1 MTIPA
6 ALNRS
11 RTRSPEKLAIVCGEQ
26 SWTYAELDVLT
37 DKVALNLLIAGVQ
50 RGDRVAFHLVNGP
63 ELAIG
68 SLACLKAGAIA
79 VPINL
84 RLKGPEIDYIL
95 RHSGSM
101 CYIGQPDFHASLIGS
116 CPAIGSL
123 ELRYLTGEPKDDR
136 ANSFA
141 DLLAE
146 TNASLPG
153 PEISTDQVA
162 AILYTSGTTARPKG
176 VMHTH
181 QTLIETAKVMRQAG
195 LDGDQVAVVMTPMTH
210 MIGFGMVFLS
220 GLLNGATVVISRP
233 FDFEGTLQAL
243 ARWRGTFLA
252 GLPIMFRGLIQTQA
266 ELQLDVSSG
275 KFYFCGGDS
284 VPSALQEAF
293 GNVFGPVC
301 EAFGATEIAPTA
313 WNRPGQIKAGS
324 IGNPSHDGN
333 FRLVDSDENE
343 VPVGEAGEI
352 CVRGPHLMA
361 GYWQDPE
368 ATSAAIRNGWFYTGD
383 VARCD
388 EDGFYWFVGR
398 KKEIIVRGG
407 SKISPL
413 EVEDVLYQHP
423 AVSEAGVVGRRDS
436 VWGEVVIAFIA
447 LRPGFQATEDELLAF
462 ARERLADYKVPESII
477 YRDQLPKGLTGKVLR
492 RSLLQEEDALATRI

>member
-1 MTIPA
+1 
-6 ALNRS
+6 
-11 RTRSPEKLAIVCGEQ
+11 
-26 SWTYAELDVLT
+26 
-37 DKVALNLLIAGVQ
+37 
-50 RGDRVAFHLVNGP
+50 
-63 ELAIG
+63 
-68 SLACLKAGAIA
+68 
-79 VPINL
+79 
-84 RLKGPEIDYIL
+84 
-95 RHSGSM
+95 
-101 CYIGQPDFHASLIGS
+101 
-116 CPAIGSL
+116 
-123 ELRYLTGEPKDDR
+123 
-136 ANSFA
+136 
-141 DLLAE
+141 
-146 TNASLPG
+146 
-153 PEISTDQVA
+153 
-162 AILYTSGTTARPKG
+162 
-176 VMHTH
+176 
-181 QTLIETAKVMRQAG
+181 
-195 LDGDQVAVVMTPMTH
+195 
-210 MIGFGMVFLS
+210 
-220 GLLNGATVVISRP
+220 
-233 FDFEGTLQAL
+233 
-243 ARWRGTFLA
+243 
-252 GLPIMFRGLIQTQA
+252 
-266 ELQLDVSSG
+266 
-275 KFYFCGGDS
+275 
-284 VPSALQEAF
+284 
-293 GNVFGPVC
+293 
-301 EAFGATEIAPTA
+301 
-313 WNRPGQIKAGS
+313 
-324 IGNPSHDGN
+324 
-333 FRLVDSDENE
+333 LVDSDENE